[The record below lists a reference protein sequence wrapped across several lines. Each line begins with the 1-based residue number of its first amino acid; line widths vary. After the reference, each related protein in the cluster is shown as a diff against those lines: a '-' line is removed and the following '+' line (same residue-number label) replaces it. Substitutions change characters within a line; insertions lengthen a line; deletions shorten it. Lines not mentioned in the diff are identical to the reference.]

1 MPLIPEF
8 RMGENG
14 REFEIWNFRIA
25 LLRCMFR
32 IGISEVVGVRTETDV
47 VVAAATH
54 LRKTSTKTERKT
66 ETRTKTRT
74 KTRSG
79 VVGVSICAVPDH
91 SESLRMMIARLKIPN
106 RLL

>member
-66 ETRTKTRT
+66 ETRTKTR
-74 KTRSG
+74 SG